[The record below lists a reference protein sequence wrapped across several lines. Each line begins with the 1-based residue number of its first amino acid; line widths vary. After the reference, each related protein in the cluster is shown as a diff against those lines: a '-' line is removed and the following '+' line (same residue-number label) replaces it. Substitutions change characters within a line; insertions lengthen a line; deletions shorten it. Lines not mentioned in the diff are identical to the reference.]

1 MTKKRKISGWDLTN
15 DGGEKKIN
23 GQKRRR
29 RKGGGFG
36 GNIFIRWEKWR
47 GDFSVERKYQEMSS
61 PSLSLPQKGKN
72 LRPGGLIVSVP
83 HFFPFPREKENKI

>member
-1 MTKKRKISGWDLTN
+1 MTEAKKKLMARKEEE
-15 DGGEKKIN
+15 EKAAA
-23 GQKRRR
+23 
-29 RKGGGFG
+29 FG

-47 GDFSVERKYQEMSS
+47 RDFSVERKYQEMSS